1 MEESINM
8 KLSNYEE
15 LINEYHRISSRLS
28 NMPLEMDLSQAD
40 KKKLTMSLKKRLNI
54 LLHKIREI
62 ETEV

>member
-1 MEESINM
+1 LEESVNM

-54 LLHKIREI
+54 LLHKIREM
-62 ETEV
+62 ETEI

>member
-1 MEESINM
+1 M

-40 KKKLTMSLKKRLNI
+40 KKKLTMSLKKRLNT

>member
-1 MEESINM
+1 
-8 KLSNYEE
+8 
-15 LINEYHRISSRLS
+15 
-28 NMPLEMDLSQAD
+28 MPLDMDLSQAD

>member
-1 MEESINM
+1 M

-54 LLHKIREI
+54 LLHKIREL
-62 ETEV
+62 ETEI

>member
-1 MEESINM
+1 M

-28 NMPLEMDLSQAD
+28 NMPLDMDLSQAD

>member
-1 MEESINM
+1 M

-15 LINEYHRISSRLS
+15 LINEYHRISSRIS

>member
-1 MEESINM
+1 M

>member
-1 MEESINM
+1 M

-15 LINEYHRISSRLS
+15 LINEYHRISSRIS
-28 NMPLEMDLSQAD
+28 NMPLDMDLSKAD

>member
-1 MEESINM
+1 M

-40 KKKLTMSLKKRLNI
+40 KKKLTMSLKKRLYT

>member
-1 MEESINM
+1 M

-15 LINEYHRISSRLS
+15 LINEYHHISSRLI

-54 LLHKIREI
+54 LLHKIREL

>member
-1 MEESINM
+1 M

-40 KKKLTMSLKKRLNI
+40 KKKLTMSLKKRLNT

-62 ETEV
+62 ETEI

>member
-1 MEESINM
+1 M

-28 NMPLEMDLSQAD
+28 DMPLDMYLSQAD
-40 KKKLTMSLKKRLNI
+40 KKKLTMSLKKRLNV

>member
-1 MEESINM
+1 M

-28 NMPLEMDLSQAD
+28 NMPLEIDLSQAD

>member
-1 MEESINM
+1 M

-54 LLHKIREI
+54 PLHKIREM

>member
-1 MEESINM
+1 M

-15 LINEYHRISSRLS
+15 LINEYHRISSRIS
-28 NMPLEMDLSQAD
+28 NMPLDMDLSQAD

>member
-1 MEESINM
+1 M

-54 LLHKIREI
+54 LLHKIREL
-62 ETEV
+62 ETDF

>member
-1 MEESINM
+1 LEESVNM

-54 LLHKIREI
+54 LLHKIREL

>member
-1 MEESINM
+1 M

-54 LLHKIREI
+54 LLHKIREL

>member
-1 MEESINM
+1 M

-62 ETEV
+62 ETEI